1 MKKCTLISWG
11 DKMKEELLQKMR
23 ERVADEIGDIKT
35 YEDLAR
41 KAREMGEDFA
51 AFILQKISHEEET
64 HADMIREIVGDM
76 EEKAEHHIHSW
87 K

>member
-1 MKKCTLISWG
+1 M
-11 DKMKEELLQKMR
+11 
-23 ERVADEIGDIKT
+23 ADEIGDIRT
-35 YEDLAR
+35 YEDLAK

-64 HADMIREIVGDM
+64 HADYLRDLVEDM
-76 EEKAEHHIHSW
+76 EEEKEHSW

>member
-1 MKKCTLISWG
+1 MN
-11 DKMKEELLQKMR
+11 EEILRKMR

-35 YEDLAR
+35 YEDLAK

-51 AFILQKISHEEET
+51 AFILQKISQDEKT
-64 HADMIREIVGDM
+64 HADYLRELVDEM
-76 EEKAEHHIHSW
+76 EEEHEYHMPSM